1 MGIWLAVGKTGNEY
15 LYDGDEAPIRS
26 ENGAITFDGMIIK
39 LPKGAIRHLTQKIL
53 TPEDEPVSLT
63 VKKLARVTYHR
74 NTKNIVLHRLV
85 EEKYGKENYLAG
97 FLKELEDAK
106 KGKGKQ

>member
-15 LYDGDEAPIRS
+15 LYDGDEAPARN
-26 ENGAITFDGMIIK
+26 ENGTIMFGGTVIK

-85 EEKYGKENYLAG
+85 EEKYGKENYFAG

-106 KGKGKQ
+106 KEKEKQ